1 MVRKGSRNMQKKAFV
16 RRDMAIF
23 NGIVLLLLIAA
34 VMTLLCFLNNEKELV
49 FLIFACLSFN
59 IIAAYSLGTT
69 KGLYLSIVF
78 VMFFSMYSLYDIV
91 LLEKMGADVYIDFL
105 ALLCFPVGGFLGGE
119 LSAVVEK
126 NMFKIAS
133 VSELEKLVTLDGST
147 GFYNQQG
154 FFKQLEEEVGRAKR
168 YGTSFS
174 LLLFQ
179 ISNLQQLQSIYKKQ
193 DIMFI
198 KKTVAEIVASK
209 LRFTDCRGILDDGS
223 IGVIL
228 PQTESGGLNIVVSKI
243 DTAVGLIP
251 VKLSSAKRMVR
262 VRTSLG
268 YATIENTDT
277 DYKML
282 YLRAKEDLV
291 KYAFALF
298 LNHDFDKSLEV
309 ANMGL
314 QKNARHAAFNRL
326 AMYNYT
332 DLKRFDEALKA
343 ADVFFKECDKADYSY
358 LDYMYYGHLLESLK
372 KYDDAVVQYEKAVK
386 MDPTKTDLFKNI
398 SSAYEQKN
406 DYKKAISAY
415 QKYYASLD
423 KEKQTPDLQFQFG
436 RLYYG
441 AGTQPDSLAIT
452 VEERKQALMSADSTF
467 HAIAEA
473 APDSYLGNFWRARAN
488 SALDPE
494 TTQGLAK
501 PFYEEV
507 AALLE
512 SKNDP
517 HYNSALVECYSYL
530 GYYYLLAIEN
540 PALKAEAKA
549 NKDKSIEYWSKILAI
564 DPANATAK
572 RALDGIK

>member
-1 MVRKGSRNMQKKAFV
+1 MQKKAFV

-23 NGIVLLLLIAA
+23 NGIVLLLLIAT
-34 VMTLLCFLNNEKELV
+34 VITLLCFLNNEKELV

-59 IIAAYSLGTT
+59 IITAYSLGTT

-209 LRFTDCRGILDDGS
+209 LRFTDCKGILDDGS

-291 KYAFALF
+291 
-298 LNHDFDKSLEV
+298 NGS
-309 ANMGL
+309 
-314 QKNARHAAFNRL
+314 
-326 AMYNYT
+326 
-332 DLKRFDEALKA
+332 
-343 ADVFFKECDKADYSY
+343 
-358 LDYMYYGHLLESLK
+358 
-372 KYDDAVVQYEKAVK
+372 
-386 MDPTKTDLFKNI
+386 
-398 SSAYEQKN
+398 
-406 DYKKAISAY
+406 
-415 QKYYASLD
+415 
-423 KEKQTPDLQFQFG
+423 
-436 RLYYG
+436 
-441 AGTQPDSLAIT
+441 
-452 VEERKQALMSADSTF
+452 
-467 HAIAEA
+467 
-473 APDSYLGNFWRARAN
+473 
-488 SALDPE
+488 
-494 TTQGLAK
+494 
-501 PFYEEV
+501 
-507 AALLE
+507 
-512 SKNDP
+512 
-517 HYNSALVECYSYL
+517 
-530 GYYYLLAIEN
+530 
-540 PALKAEAKA
+540 
-549 NKDKSIEYWSKILAI
+549 
-564 DPANATAK
+564 
-572 RALDGIK
+572 

>member
-1 MVRKGSRNMQKKAFV
+1 
-16 RRDMAIF
+16 MAIF

-268 YATIENTDT
+268 YATIENTET

-291 KYAFALF
+291 
-298 LNHDFDKSLEV
+298 NGS
-309 ANMGL
+309 
-314 QKNARHAAFNRL
+314 
-326 AMYNYT
+326 
-332 DLKRFDEALKA
+332 
-343 ADVFFKECDKADYSY
+343 
-358 LDYMYYGHLLESLK
+358 
-372 KYDDAVVQYEKAVK
+372 
-386 MDPTKTDLFKNI
+386 
-398 SSAYEQKN
+398 
-406 DYKKAISAY
+406 
-415 QKYYASLD
+415 
-423 KEKQTPDLQFQFG
+423 
-436 RLYYG
+436 
-441 AGTQPDSLAIT
+441 
-452 VEERKQALMSADSTF
+452 
-467 HAIAEA
+467 
-473 APDSYLGNFWRARAN
+473 
-488 SALDPE
+488 
-494 TTQGLAK
+494 
-501 PFYEEV
+501 
-507 AALLE
+507 
-512 SKNDP
+512 
-517 HYNSALVECYSYL
+517 
-530 GYYYLLAIEN
+530 
-540 PALKAEAKA
+540 
-549 NKDKSIEYWSKILAI
+549 
-564 DPANATAK
+564 
-572 RALDGIK
+572 

>member
-1 MVRKGSRNMQKKAFV
+1 MQKKAFV

-105 ALLCFPVGGFLGGE
+105 ALLCFPVGGFFGGE

-291 KYAFALF
+291 
-298 LNHDFDKSLEV
+298 NGS
-309 ANMGL
+309 
-314 QKNARHAAFNRL
+314 
-326 AMYNYT
+326 
-332 DLKRFDEALKA
+332 
-343 ADVFFKECDKADYSY
+343 
-358 LDYMYYGHLLESLK
+358 
-372 KYDDAVVQYEKAVK
+372 
-386 MDPTKTDLFKNI
+386 
-398 SSAYEQKN
+398 
-406 DYKKAISAY
+406 
-415 QKYYASLD
+415 
-423 KEKQTPDLQFQFG
+423 
-436 RLYYG
+436 
-441 AGTQPDSLAIT
+441 
-452 VEERKQALMSADSTF
+452 
-467 HAIAEA
+467 
-473 APDSYLGNFWRARAN
+473 
-488 SALDPE
+488 
-494 TTQGLAK
+494 
-501 PFYEEV
+501 
-507 AALLE
+507 
-512 SKNDP
+512 
-517 HYNSALVECYSYL
+517 
-530 GYYYLLAIEN
+530 
-540 PALKAEAKA
+540 
-549 NKDKSIEYWSKILAI
+549 
-564 DPANATAK
+564 
-572 RALDGIK
+572 

>member
-1 MVRKGSRNMQKKAFV
+1 MQKKAFV

-179 ISNLQQLQSIYKKQ
+179 ICNLQQLQSIYKKQ

-209 LRFTDCRGILDDGS
+209 LRFTDCKGILDDGS

-291 KYAFALF
+291 
-298 LNHDFDKSLEV
+298 NGS
-309 ANMGL
+309 
-314 QKNARHAAFNRL
+314 
-326 AMYNYT
+326 
-332 DLKRFDEALKA
+332 
-343 ADVFFKECDKADYSY
+343 
-358 LDYMYYGHLLESLK
+358 
-372 KYDDAVVQYEKAVK
+372 
-386 MDPTKTDLFKNI
+386 
-398 SSAYEQKN
+398 
-406 DYKKAISAY
+406 
-415 QKYYASLD
+415 
-423 KEKQTPDLQFQFG
+423 
-436 RLYYG
+436 
-441 AGTQPDSLAIT
+441 
-452 VEERKQALMSADSTF
+452 
-467 HAIAEA
+467 
-473 APDSYLGNFWRARAN
+473 
-488 SALDPE
+488 
-494 TTQGLAK
+494 
-501 PFYEEV
+501 
-507 AALLE
+507 
-512 SKNDP
+512 
-517 HYNSALVECYSYL
+517 
-530 GYYYLLAIEN
+530 
-540 PALKAEAKA
+540 
-549 NKDKSIEYWSKILAI
+549 
-564 DPANATAK
+564 
-572 RALDGIK
+572 

>member
-1 MVRKGSRNMQKKAFV
+1 MQKKAFV

-34 VMTLLCFLNNEKELV
+34 VITLLCFLNNEKELV

-59 IIAAYSLGTT
+59 IITAYSLGTT

-209 LRFTDCRGILDDGS
+209 LRFTDCKGILDDGS

-262 VRTSLG
+262 VMTSLG
-268 YATIENTDT
+268 YAKIENTDT

-291 KYAFALF
+291 
-298 LNHDFDKSLEV
+298 NGS
-309 ANMGL
+309 
-314 QKNARHAAFNRL
+314 
-326 AMYNYT
+326 
-332 DLKRFDEALKA
+332 
-343 ADVFFKECDKADYSY
+343 
-358 LDYMYYGHLLESLK
+358 
-372 KYDDAVVQYEKAVK
+372 
-386 MDPTKTDLFKNI
+386 
-398 SSAYEQKN
+398 
-406 DYKKAISAY
+406 
-415 QKYYASLD
+415 
-423 KEKQTPDLQFQFG
+423 
-436 RLYYG
+436 
-441 AGTQPDSLAIT
+441 
-452 VEERKQALMSADSTF
+452 
-467 HAIAEA
+467 
-473 APDSYLGNFWRARAN
+473 
-488 SALDPE
+488 
-494 TTQGLAK
+494 
-501 PFYEEV
+501 
-507 AALLE
+507 
-512 SKNDP
+512 
-517 HYNSALVECYSYL
+517 
-530 GYYYLLAIEN
+530 
-540 PALKAEAKA
+540 
-549 NKDKSIEYWSKILAI
+549 
-564 DPANATAK
+564 
-572 RALDGIK
+572 

>member
-1 MVRKGSRNMQKKAFV
+1 MQKKAFV

-209 LRFTDCRGILDDGS
+209 LRFTDCKGILDDGS

-228 PQTESGGLNIVVSKI
+228 PQTESGGLDIVVSKI

-291 KYAFALF
+291 
-298 LNHDFDKSLEV
+298 NGS
-309 ANMGL
+309 
-314 QKNARHAAFNRL
+314 
-326 AMYNYT
+326 
-332 DLKRFDEALKA
+332 
-343 ADVFFKECDKADYSY
+343 
-358 LDYMYYGHLLESLK
+358 
-372 KYDDAVVQYEKAVK
+372 
-386 MDPTKTDLFKNI
+386 
-398 SSAYEQKN
+398 
-406 DYKKAISAY
+406 
-415 QKYYASLD
+415 
-423 KEKQTPDLQFQFG
+423 
-436 RLYYG
+436 
-441 AGTQPDSLAIT
+441 
-452 VEERKQALMSADSTF
+452 
-467 HAIAEA
+467 
-473 APDSYLGNFWRARAN
+473 
-488 SALDPE
+488 
-494 TTQGLAK
+494 
-501 PFYEEV
+501 
-507 AALLE
+507 
-512 SKNDP
+512 
-517 HYNSALVECYSYL
+517 
-530 GYYYLLAIEN
+530 
-540 PALKAEAKA
+540 
-549 NKDKSIEYWSKILAI
+549 
-564 DPANATAK
+564 
-572 RALDGIK
+572 

>member
-1 MVRKGSRNMQKKAFV
+1 MQKKAFV

-34 VMTLLCFLNNEKELV
+34 VITLLCFLNNEKELV

-154 FFKQLEEEVGRAKR
+154 FFKQLEEEVGRVKR

-209 LRFTDCRGILDDGS
+209 LRFTDCKGILDDGS

-291 KYAFALF
+291 
-298 LNHDFDKSLEV
+298 NGS
-309 ANMGL
+309 
-314 QKNARHAAFNRL
+314 
-326 AMYNYT
+326 
-332 DLKRFDEALKA
+332 
-343 ADVFFKECDKADYSY
+343 
-358 LDYMYYGHLLESLK
+358 
-372 KYDDAVVQYEKAVK
+372 
-386 MDPTKTDLFKNI
+386 
-398 SSAYEQKN
+398 
-406 DYKKAISAY
+406 
-415 QKYYASLD
+415 
-423 KEKQTPDLQFQFG
+423 
-436 RLYYG
+436 
-441 AGTQPDSLAIT
+441 
-452 VEERKQALMSADSTF
+452 
-467 HAIAEA
+467 
-473 APDSYLGNFWRARAN
+473 
-488 SALDPE
+488 
-494 TTQGLAK
+494 
-501 PFYEEV
+501 
-507 AALLE
+507 
-512 SKNDP
+512 
-517 HYNSALVECYSYL
+517 
-530 GYYYLLAIEN
+530 
-540 PALKAEAKA
+540 
-549 NKDKSIEYWSKILAI
+549 
-564 DPANATAK
+564 
-572 RALDGIK
+572 

>member
-1 MVRKGSRNMQKKAFV
+1 MQKKAFV

-59 IIAAYSLGTT
+59 IITAYSLGTT

-291 KYAFALF
+291 
-298 LNHDFDKSLEV
+298 NGS
-309 ANMGL
+309 
-314 QKNARHAAFNRL
+314 
-326 AMYNYT
+326 
-332 DLKRFDEALKA
+332 
-343 ADVFFKECDKADYSY
+343 
-358 LDYMYYGHLLESLK
+358 
-372 KYDDAVVQYEKAVK
+372 
-386 MDPTKTDLFKNI
+386 
-398 SSAYEQKN
+398 
-406 DYKKAISAY
+406 
-415 QKYYASLD
+415 
-423 KEKQTPDLQFQFG
+423 
-436 RLYYG
+436 
-441 AGTQPDSLAIT
+441 
-452 VEERKQALMSADSTF
+452 
-467 HAIAEA
+467 
-473 APDSYLGNFWRARAN
+473 
-488 SALDPE
+488 
-494 TTQGLAK
+494 
-501 PFYEEV
+501 
-507 AALLE
+507 
-512 SKNDP
+512 
-517 HYNSALVECYSYL
+517 
-530 GYYYLLAIEN
+530 
-540 PALKAEAKA
+540 
-549 NKDKSIEYWSKILAI
+549 
-564 DPANATAK
+564 
-572 RALDGIK
+572 

>member
-1 MVRKGSRNMQKKAFV
+1 MQKKAFV

-126 NMFKIAS
+126 NTFKIAS

-291 KYAFALF
+291 
-298 LNHDFDKSLEV
+298 NGS
-309 ANMGL
+309 
-314 QKNARHAAFNRL
+314 
-326 AMYNYT
+326 
-332 DLKRFDEALKA
+332 
-343 ADVFFKECDKADYSY
+343 
-358 LDYMYYGHLLESLK
+358 
-372 KYDDAVVQYEKAVK
+372 
-386 MDPTKTDLFKNI
+386 
-398 SSAYEQKN
+398 
-406 DYKKAISAY
+406 
-415 QKYYASLD
+415 
-423 KEKQTPDLQFQFG
+423 
-436 RLYYG
+436 
-441 AGTQPDSLAIT
+441 
-452 VEERKQALMSADSTF
+452 
-467 HAIAEA
+467 
-473 APDSYLGNFWRARAN
+473 
-488 SALDPE
+488 
-494 TTQGLAK
+494 
-501 PFYEEV
+501 
-507 AALLE
+507 
-512 SKNDP
+512 
-517 HYNSALVECYSYL
+517 
-530 GYYYLLAIEN
+530 
-540 PALKAEAKA
+540 
-549 NKDKSIEYWSKILAI
+549 
-564 DPANATAK
+564 
-572 RALDGIK
+572 

>member
-1 MVRKGSRNMQKKAFV
+1 MQKKAFV

-34 VMTLLCFLNNEKELV
+34 VITLLCFLNNEKELV

-78 VMFFSMYSLYDIV
+78 VMFFSMYSLYYIV

-209 LRFTDCRGILDDGS
+209 LRFTDCKGILDDGS

-291 KYAFALF
+291 
-298 LNHDFDKSLEV
+298 NGS
-309 ANMGL
+309 
-314 QKNARHAAFNRL
+314 
-326 AMYNYT
+326 
-332 DLKRFDEALKA
+332 
-343 ADVFFKECDKADYSY
+343 
-358 LDYMYYGHLLESLK
+358 
-372 KYDDAVVQYEKAVK
+372 
-386 MDPTKTDLFKNI
+386 
-398 SSAYEQKN
+398 
-406 DYKKAISAY
+406 
-415 QKYYASLD
+415 
-423 KEKQTPDLQFQFG
+423 
-436 RLYYG
+436 
-441 AGTQPDSLAIT
+441 
-452 VEERKQALMSADSTF
+452 
-467 HAIAEA
+467 
-473 APDSYLGNFWRARAN
+473 
-488 SALDPE
+488 
-494 TTQGLAK
+494 
-501 PFYEEV
+501 
-507 AALLE
+507 
-512 SKNDP
+512 
-517 HYNSALVECYSYL
+517 
-530 GYYYLLAIEN
+530 
-540 PALKAEAKA
+540 
-549 NKDKSIEYWSKILAI
+549 
-564 DPANATAK
+564 
-572 RALDGIK
+572 

>member
-1 MVRKGSRNMQKKAFV
+1 MQKKAFV

-209 LRFTDCRGILDDGS
+209 LRFTDCKGILDDGS

-251 VKLSSAKRMVR
+251 VKFSSAKRMVR

-291 KYAFALF
+291 
-298 LNHDFDKSLEV
+298 NGS
-309 ANMGL
+309 
-314 QKNARHAAFNRL
+314 
-326 AMYNYT
+326 
-332 DLKRFDEALKA
+332 
-343 ADVFFKECDKADYSY
+343 
-358 LDYMYYGHLLESLK
+358 
-372 KYDDAVVQYEKAVK
+372 
-386 MDPTKTDLFKNI
+386 
-398 SSAYEQKN
+398 
-406 DYKKAISAY
+406 
-415 QKYYASLD
+415 
-423 KEKQTPDLQFQFG
+423 
-436 RLYYG
+436 
-441 AGTQPDSLAIT
+441 
-452 VEERKQALMSADSTF
+452 
-467 HAIAEA
+467 
-473 APDSYLGNFWRARAN
+473 
-488 SALDPE
+488 
-494 TTQGLAK
+494 
-501 PFYEEV
+501 
-507 AALLE
+507 
-512 SKNDP
+512 
-517 HYNSALVECYSYL
+517 
-530 GYYYLLAIEN
+530 
-540 PALKAEAKA
+540 
-549 NKDKSIEYWSKILAI
+549 
-564 DPANATAK
+564 
-572 RALDGIK
+572 

>member
-1 MVRKGSRNMQKKAFV
+1 MQKKAFV

-209 LRFTDCRGILDDGS
+209 LRFTDCKGILDDGS

-291 KYAFALF
+291 
-298 LNHDFDKSLEV
+298 
-309 ANMGL
+309 
-314 QKNARHAAFNRL
+314 
-326 AMYNYT
+326 
-332 DLKRFDEALKA
+332 
-343 ADVFFKECDKADYSY
+343 
-358 LDYMYYGHLLESLK
+358 
-372 KYDDAVVQYEKAVK
+372 
-386 MDPTKTDLFKNI
+386 
-398 SSAYEQKN
+398 N
-406 DYKKAISAY
+406 DS
-415 QKYYASLD
+415 
-423 KEKQTPDLQFQFG
+423 
-436 RLYYG
+436 
-441 AGTQPDSLAIT
+441 
-452 VEERKQALMSADSTF
+452 
-467 HAIAEA
+467 
-473 APDSYLGNFWRARAN
+473 
-488 SALDPE
+488 
-494 TTQGLAK
+494 
-501 PFYEEV
+501 
-507 AALLE
+507 
-512 SKNDP
+512 
-517 HYNSALVECYSYL
+517 
-530 GYYYLLAIEN
+530 
-540 PALKAEAKA
+540 
-549 NKDKSIEYWSKILAI
+549 
-564 DPANATAK
+564 
-572 RALDGIK
+572 

>member
-1 MVRKGSRNMQKKAFV
+1 
-16 RRDMAIF
+16 MAIF

-34 VMTLLCFLNNEKELV
+34 VMTLLCFLNNKKELV

-209 LRFTDCRGILDDGS
+209 LRFTDCKGILDDGS

-291 KYAFALF
+291 
-298 LNHDFDKSLEV
+298 NGS
-309 ANMGL
+309 
-314 QKNARHAAFNRL
+314 
-326 AMYNYT
+326 
-332 DLKRFDEALKA
+332 
-343 ADVFFKECDKADYSY
+343 
-358 LDYMYYGHLLESLK
+358 
-372 KYDDAVVQYEKAVK
+372 
-386 MDPTKTDLFKNI
+386 
-398 SSAYEQKN
+398 
-406 DYKKAISAY
+406 
-415 QKYYASLD
+415 
-423 KEKQTPDLQFQFG
+423 
-436 RLYYG
+436 
-441 AGTQPDSLAIT
+441 
-452 VEERKQALMSADSTF
+452 
-467 HAIAEA
+467 
-473 APDSYLGNFWRARAN
+473 
-488 SALDPE
+488 
-494 TTQGLAK
+494 
-501 PFYEEV
+501 
-507 AALLE
+507 
-512 SKNDP
+512 
-517 HYNSALVECYSYL
+517 
-530 GYYYLLAIEN
+530 
-540 PALKAEAKA
+540 
-549 NKDKSIEYWSKILAI
+549 
-564 DPANATAK
+564 
-572 RALDGIK
+572 

>member
-1 MVRKGSRNMQKKAFV
+1 
-16 RRDMAIF
+16 MAIF

-209 LRFTDCRGILDDGS
+209 LRFTDCKEILDDGS

-291 KYAFALF
+291 
-298 LNHDFDKSLEV
+298 NGS
-309 ANMGL
+309 
-314 QKNARHAAFNRL
+314 
-326 AMYNYT
+326 
-332 DLKRFDEALKA
+332 
-343 ADVFFKECDKADYSY
+343 
-358 LDYMYYGHLLESLK
+358 
-372 KYDDAVVQYEKAVK
+372 
-386 MDPTKTDLFKNI
+386 
-398 SSAYEQKN
+398 
-406 DYKKAISAY
+406 
-415 QKYYASLD
+415 
-423 KEKQTPDLQFQFG
+423 
-436 RLYYG
+436 
-441 AGTQPDSLAIT
+441 
-452 VEERKQALMSADSTF
+452 
-467 HAIAEA
+467 
-473 APDSYLGNFWRARAN
+473 
-488 SALDPE
+488 
-494 TTQGLAK
+494 
-501 PFYEEV
+501 
-507 AALLE
+507 
-512 SKNDP
+512 
-517 HYNSALVECYSYL
+517 
-530 GYYYLLAIEN
+530 
-540 PALKAEAKA
+540 
-549 NKDKSIEYWSKILAI
+549 
-564 DPANATAK
+564 
-572 RALDGIK
+572 

>member
-1 MVRKGSRNMQKKAFV
+1 MQKKAFV

-34 VMTLLCFLNNEKELV
+34 VITLLCFLNNEKELV

-59 IIAAYSLGTT
+59 IITAYSLGTT

-105 ALLCFPVGGFLGGE
+105 ALLCFPVGGFLCGE

-209 LRFTDCRGILDDGS
+209 LRFTDCKGILDDGS

-291 KYAFALF
+291 
-298 LNHDFDKSLEV
+298 NGS
-309 ANMGL
+309 
-314 QKNARHAAFNRL
+314 
-326 AMYNYT
+326 
-332 DLKRFDEALKA
+332 
-343 ADVFFKECDKADYSY
+343 
-358 LDYMYYGHLLESLK
+358 
-372 KYDDAVVQYEKAVK
+372 
-386 MDPTKTDLFKNI
+386 
-398 SSAYEQKN
+398 
-406 DYKKAISAY
+406 
-415 QKYYASLD
+415 
-423 KEKQTPDLQFQFG
+423 
-436 RLYYG
+436 
-441 AGTQPDSLAIT
+441 
-452 VEERKQALMSADSTF
+452 
-467 HAIAEA
+467 
-473 APDSYLGNFWRARAN
+473 
-488 SALDPE
+488 
-494 TTQGLAK
+494 
-501 PFYEEV
+501 
-507 AALLE
+507 
-512 SKNDP
+512 
-517 HYNSALVECYSYL
+517 
-530 GYYYLLAIEN
+530 
-540 PALKAEAKA
+540 
-549 NKDKSIEYWSKILAI
+549 
-564 DPANATAK
+564 
-572 RALDGIK
+572 

>member
-1 MVRKGSRNMQKKAFV
+1 MQKKAFV

-34 VMTLLCFLNNEKELV
+34 VITLLCFLNNEKELV

-59 IIAAYSLGTT
+59 IITAYSLGTT

-179 ISNLQQLQSIYKKQ
+179 ISDLQQLQSIYKKQ

-209 LRFTDCRGILDDGS
+209 LRFTDCKGILDDGS

-291 KYAFALF
+291 
-298 LNHDFDKSLEV
+298 NGS
-309 ANMGL
+309 
-314 QKNARHAAFNRL
+314 
-326 AMYNYT
+326 
-332 DLKRFDEALKA
+332 
-343 ADVFFKECDKADYSY
+343 
-358 LDYMYYGHLLESLK
+358 
-372 KYDDAVVQYEKAVK
+372 
-386 MDPTKTDLFKNI
+386 
-398 SSAYEQKN
+398 
-406 DYKKAISAY
+406 
-415 QKYYASLD
+415 
-423 KEKQTPDLQFQFG
+423 
-436 RLYYG
+436 
-441 AGTQPDSLAIT
+441 
-452 VEERKQALMSADSTF
+452 
-467 HAIAEA
+467 
-473 APDSYLGNFWRARAN
+473 
-488 SALDPE
+488 
-494 TTQGLAK
+494 
-501 PFYEEV
+501 
-507 AALLE
+507 
-512 SKNDP
+512 
-517 HYNSALVECYSYL
+517 
-530 GYYYLLAIEN
+530 
-540 PALKAEAKA
+540 
-549 NKDKSIEYWSKILAI
+549 
-564 DPANATAK
+564 
-572 RALDGIK
+572 

>member
-1 MVRKGSRNMQKKAFV
+1 MQKKAFV
-16 RRDMAIF
+16 RRDMALF

-209 LRFTDCRGILDDGS
+209 LRFTDCKGILDDGS

-291 KYAFALF
+291 
-298 LNHDFDKSLEV
+298 NGS
-309 ANMGL
+309 
-314 QKNARHAAFNRL
+314 
-326 AMYNYT
+326 
-332 DLKRFDEALKA
+332 
-343 ADVFFKECDKADYSY
+343 
-358 LDYMYYGHLLESLK
+358 
-372 KYDDAVVQYEKAVK
+372 
-386 MDPTKTDLFKNI
+386 
-398 SSAYEQKN
+398 
-406 DYKKAISAY
+406 
-415 QKYYASLD
+415 
-423 KEKQTPDLQFQFG
+423 
-436 RLYYG
+436 
-441 AGTQPDSLAIT
+441 
-452 VEERKQALMSADSTF
+452 
-467 HAIAEA
+467 
-473 APDSYLGNFWRARAN
+473 
-488 SALDPE
+488 
-494 TTQGLAK
+494 
-501 PFYEEV
+501 
-507 AALLE
+507 
-512 SKNDP
+512 
-517 HYNSALVECYSYL
+517 
-530 GYYYLLAIEN
+530 
-540 PALKAEAKA
+540 
-549 NKDKSIEYWSKILAI
+549 
-564 DPANATAK
+564 
-572 RALDGIK
+572 

>member
-1 MVRKGSRNMQKKAFV
+1 MQKKAFV

-209 LRFTDCRGILDDGS
+209 LRFTDCKGILDDGS

-282 YLRAKEDLV
+282 YLRAKEDL
-291 KYAFALF
+291 
-298 LNHDFDKSLEV
+298 LNGS
-309 ANMGL
+309 
-314 QKNARHAAFNRL
+314 
-326 AMYNYT
+326 
-332 DLKRFDEALKA
+332 
-343 ADVFFKECDKADYSY
+343 
-358 LDYMYYGHLLESLK
+358 
-372 KYDDAVVQYEKAVK
+372 
-386 MDPTKTDLFKNI
+386 
-398 SSAYEQKN
+398 
-406 DYKKAISAY
+406 
-415 QKYYASLD
+415 
-423 KEKQTPDLQFQFG
+423 
-436 RLYYG
+436 
-441 AGTQPDSLAIT
+441 
-452 VEERKQALMSADSTF
+452 
-467 HAIAEA
+467 
-473 APDSYLGNFWRARAN
+473 
-488 SALDPE
+488 
-494 TTQGLAK
+494 
-501 PFYEEV
+501 
-507 AALLE
+507 
-512 SKNDP
+512 
-517 HYNSALVECYSYL
+517 
-530 GYYYLLAIEN
+530 
-540 PALKAEAKA
+540 
-549 NKDKSIEYWSKILAI
+549 
-564 DPANATAK
+564 
-572 RALDGIK
+572 

>member
-1 MVRKGSRNMQKKAFV
+1 MQKKAFV

-209 LRFTDCRGILDDGS
+209 LRFTDCKGILDDGS

-282 YLRAKEDLV
+282 YLRAKEDL
-291 KYAFALF
+291 
-298 LNHDFDKSLEV
+298 
-309 ANMGL
+309 ANG
-314 QKNARHAAFNRL
+314 
-326 AMYNYT
+326 
-332 DLKRFDEALKA
+332 
-343 ADVFFKECDKADYSY
+343 S
-358 LDYMYYGHLLESLK
+358 
-372 KYDDAVVQYEKAVK
+372 
-386 MDPTKTDLFKNI
+386 
-398 SSAYEQKN
+398 
-406 DYKKAISAY
+406 
-415 QKYYASLD
+415 
-423 KEKQTPDLQFQFG
+423 
-436 RLYYG
+436 
-441 AGTQPDSLAIT
+441 
-452 VEERKQALMSADSTF
+452 
-467 HAIAEA
+467 
-473 APDSYLGNFWRARAN
+473 
-488 SALDPE
+488 
-494 TTQGLAK
+494 
-501 PFYEEV
+501 
-507 AALLE
+507 
-512 SKNDP
+512 
-517 HYNSALVECYSYL
+517 
-530 GYYYLLAIEN
+530 
-540 PALKAEAKA
+540 
-549 NKDKSIEYWSKILAI
+549 
-564 DPANATAK
+564 
-572 RALDGIK
+572 

>member
-209 LRFTDCRGILDDGS
+209 LRFTDCKGILDDGS

-251 VKLSSAKRMVR
+251 VKFSSAKRMVR

-291 KYAFALF
+291 
-298 LNHDFDKSLEV
+298 NGS
-309 ANMGL
+309 
-314 QKNARHAAFNRL
+314 
-326 AMYNYT
+326 
-332 DLKRFDEALKA
+332 
-343 ADVFFKECDKADYSY
+343 
-358 LDYMYYGHLLESLK
+358 
-372 KYDDAVVQYEKAVK
+372 
-386 MDPTKTDLFKNI
+386 
-398 SSAYEQKN
+398 
-406 DYKKAISAY
+406 
-415 QKYYASLD
+415 
-423 KEKQTPDLQFQFG
+423 
-436 RLYYG
+436 
-441 AGTQPDSLAIT
+441 
-452 VEERKQALMSADSTF
+452 
-467 HAIAEA
+467 
-473 APDSYLGNFWRARAN
+473 
-488 SALDPE
+488 
-494 TTQGLAK
+494 
-501 PFYEEV
+501 
-507 AALLE
+507 
-512 SKNDP
+512 
-517 HYNSALVECYSYL
+517 
-530 GYYYLLAIEN
+530 
-540 PALKAEAKA
+540 
-549 NKDKSIEYWSKILAI
+549 
-564 DPANATAK
+564 
-572 RALDGIK
+572 

>member
-1 MVRKGSRNMQKKAFV
+1 MQKKAFV

-34 VMTLLCFLNNEKELV
+34 VITLLCFLNNEKELV

-59 IIAAYSLGTT
+59 IITAYSLGTT

-209 LRFTDCRGILDDGS
+209 LRFTDCKGILDDGS

-228 PQTESGGLNIVVSKI
+228 PQTESCGLNIVVSKI

-291 KYAFALF
+291 
-298 LNHDFDKSLEV
+298 NGS
-309 ANMGL
+309 
-314 QKNARHAAFNRL
+314 
-326 AMYNYT
+326 
-332 DLKRFDEALKA
+332 
-343 ADVFFKECDKADYSY
+343 
-358 LDYMYYGHLLESLK
+358 
-372 KYDDAVVQYEKAVK
+372 
-386 MDPTKTDLFKNI
+386 
-398 SSAYEQKN
+398 
-406 DYKKAISAY
+406 
-415 QKYYASLD
+415 
-423 KEKQTPDLQFQFG
+423 
-436 RLYYG
+436 
-441 AGTQPDSLAIT
+441 
-452 VEERKQALMSADSTF
+452 
-467 HAIAEA
+467 
-473 APDSYLGNFWRARAN
+473 
-488 SALDPE
+488 
-494 TTQGLAK
+494 
-501 PFYEEV
+501 
-507 AALLE
+507 
-512 SKNDP
+512 
-517 HYNSALVECYSYL
+517 
-530 GYYYLLAIEN
+530 
-540 PALKAEAKA
+540 
-549 NKDKSIEYWSKILAI
+549 
-564 DPANATAK
+564 
-572 RALDGIK
+572 

>member
-1 MVRKGSRNMQKKAFV
+1 MQKKAFV

-105 ALLCFPVGGFLGGE
+105 ALLCFPVGGFLSGE

-291 KYAFALF
+291 
-298 LNHDFDKSLEV
+298 NGS
-309 ANMGL
+309 
-314 QKNARHAAFNRL
+314 
-326 AMYNYT
+326 
-332 DLKRFDEALKA
+332 
-343 ADVFFKECDKADYSY
+343 
-358 LDYMYYGHLLESLK
+358 
-372 KYDDAVVQYEKAVK
+372 
-386 MDPTKTDLFKNI
+386 
-398 SSAYEQKN
+398 
-406 DYKKAISAY
+406 
-415 QKYYASLD
+415 
-423 KEKQTPDLQFQFG
+423 
-436 RLYYG
+436 
-441 AGTQPDSLAIT
+441 
-452 VEERKQALMSADSTF
+452 
-467 HAIAEA
+467 
-473 APDSYLGNFWRARAN
+473 
-488 SALDPE
+488 
-494 TTQGLAK
+494 
-501 PFYEEV
+501 
-507 AALLE
+507 
-512 SKNDP
+512 
-517 HYNSALVECYSYL
+517 
-530 GYYYLLAIEN
+530 
-540 PALKAEAKA
+540 
-549 NKDKSIEYWSKILAI
+549 
-564 DPANATAK
+564 
-572 RALDGIK
+572 

>member
-1 MVRKGSRNMQKKAFV
+1 
-16 RRDMAIF
+16 MAIF

-78 VMFFSMYSLYDIV
+78 VMFFSMYSFYDIV

-291 KYAFALF
+291 
-298 LNHDFDKSLEV
+298 NGS
-309 ANMGL
+309 
-314 QKNARHAAFNRL
+314 
-326 AMYNYT
+326 
-332 DLKRFDEALKA
+332 
-343 ADVFFKECDKADYSY
+343 
-358 LDYMYYGHLLESLK
+358 
-372 KYDDAVVQYEKAVK
+372 
-386 MDPTKTDLFKNI
+386 
-398 SSAYEQKN
+398 
-406 DYKKAISAY
+406 
-415 QKYYASLD
+415 
-423 KEKQTPDLQFQFG
+423 
-436 RLYYG
+436 
-441 AGTQPDSLAIT
+441 
-452 VEERKQALMSADSTF
+452 
-467 HAIAEA
+467 
-473 APDSYLGNFWRARAN
+473 
-488 SALDPE
+488 
-494 TTQGLAK
+494 
-501 PFYEEV
+501 
-507 AALLE
+507 
-512 SKNDP
+512 
-517 HYNSALVECYSYL
+517 
-530 GYYYLLAIEN
+530 
-540 PALKAEAKA
+540 
-549 NKDKSIEYWSKILAI
+549 
-564 DPANATAK
+564 
-572 RALDGIK
+572 

>member
-1 MVRKGSRNMQKKAFV
+1 MQKKAFV

-49 FLIFACLSFN
+49 FLIFECLSFN

-209 LRFTDCRGILDDGS
+209 LRFTDCKGILDDGS

-291 KYAFALF
+291 
-298 LNHDFDKSLEV
+298 NGS
-309 ANMGL
+309 
-314 QKNARHAAFNRL
+314 
-326 AMYNYT
+326 
-332 DLKRFDEALKA
+332 
-343 ADVFFKECDKADYSY
+343 
-358 LDYMYYGHLLESLK
+358 
-372 KYDDAVVQYEKAVK
+372 
-386 MDPTKTDLFKNI
+386 
-398 SSAYEQKN
+398 
-406 DYKKAISAY
+406 
-415 QKYYASLD
+415 
-423 KEKQTPDLQFQFG
+423 
-436 RLYYG
+436 
-441 AGTQPDSLAIT
+441 
-452 VEERKQALMSADSTF
+452 
-467 HAIAEA
+467 
-473 APDSYLGNFWRARAN
+473 
-488 SALDPE
+488 
-494 TTQGLAK
+494 
-501 PFYEEV
+501 
-507 AALLE
+507 
-512 SKNDP
+512 
-517 HYNSALVECYSYL
+517 
-530 GYYYLLAIEN
+530 
-540 PALKAEAKA
+540 
-549 NKDKSIEYWSKILAI
+549 
-564 DPANATAK
+564 
-572 RALDGIK
+572 

>member
-34 VMTLLCFLNNEKELV
+34 VITLLCFLNNEKELV

-209 LRFTDCRGILDDGS
+209 LRFTDCKGILDDGS

-228 PQTESGGLNIVVSKI
+228 PQTESGGLDIVVSKI

-262 VRTSLG
+262 VRTSMG

-291 KYAFALF
+291 
-298 LNHDFDKSLEV
+298 NGS
-309 ANMGL
+309 
-314 QKNARHAAFNRL
+314 
-326 AMYNYT
+326 
-332 DLKRFDEALKA
+332 
-343 ADVFFKECDKADYSY
+343 
-358 LDYMYYGHLLESLK
+358 
-372 KYDDAVVQYEKAVK
+372 
-386 MDPTKTDLFKNI
+386 
-398 SSAYEQKN
+398 
-406 DYKKAISAY
+406 
-415 QKYYASLD
+415 
-423 KEKQTPDLQFQFG
+423 
-436 RLYYG
+436 
-441 AGTQPDSLAIT
+441 
-452 VEERKQALMSADSTF
+452 
-467 HAIAEA
+467 
-473 APDSYLGNFWRARAN
+473 
-488 SALDPE
+488 
-494 TTQGLAK
+494 
-501 PFYEEV
+501 
-507 AALLE
+507 
-512 SKNDP
+512 
-517 HYNSALVECYSYL
+517 
-530 GYYYLLAIEN
+530 
-540 PALKAEAKA
+540 
-549 NKDKSIEYWSKILAI
+549 
-564 DPANATAK
+564 
-572 RALDGIK
+572 

>member
-1 MVRKGSRNMQKKAFV
+1 MQKKAFV

-105 ALLCFPVGGFLGGE
+105 ALLCFPIGGFLGGE

-291 KYAFALF
+291 
-298 LNHDFDKSLEV
+298 NGS
-309 ANMGL
+309 
-314 QKNARHAAFNRL
+314 
-326 AMYNYT
+326 
-332 DLKRFDEALKA
+332 
-343 ADVFFKECDKADYSY
+343 
-358 LDYMYYGHLLESLK
+358 
-372 KYDDAVVQYEKAVK
+372 
-386 MDPTKTDLFKNI
+386 
-398 SSAYEQKN
+398 
-406 DYKKAISAY
+406 
-415 QKYYASLD
+415 
-423 KEKQTPDLQFQFG
+423 
-436 RLYYG
+436 
-441 AGTQPDSLAIT
+441 
-452 VEERKQALMSADSTF
+452 
-467 HAIAEA
+467 
-473 APDSYLGNFWRARAN
+473 
-488 SALDPE
+488 
-494 TTQGLAK
+494 
-501 PFYEEV
+501 
-507 AALLE
+507 
-512 SKNDP
+512 
-517 HYNSALVECYSYL
+517 
-530 GYYYLLAIEN
+530 
-540 PALKAEAKA
+540 
-549 NKDKSIEYWSKILAI
+549 
-564 DPANATAK
+564 
-572 RALDGIK
+572 

>member
-1 MVRKGSRNMQKKAFV
+1 MQKKAFV

-23 NGIVLLLLIAA
+23 NGIVLLLLITA
-34 VMTLLCFLNNEKELV
+34 VITLLCFLNNEKELV

-59 IIAAYSLGTT
+59 IITAYSLGTT

-209 LRFTDCRGILDDGS
+209 LRFTDCKGILDDGS

-291 KYAFALF
+291 
-298 LNHDFDKSLEV
+298 NGS
-309 ANMGL
+309 
-314 QKNARHAAFNRL
+314 
-326 AMYNYT
+326 
-332 DLKRFDEALKA
+332 
-343 ADVFFKECDKADYSY
+343 
-358 LDYMYYGHLLESLK
+358 
-372 KYDDAVVQYEKAVK
+372 
-386 MDPTKTDLFKNI
+386 
-398 SSAYEQKN
+398 
-406 DYKKAISAY
+406 
-415 QKYYASLD
+415 
-423 KEKQTPDLQFQFG
+423 
-436 RLYYG
+436 
-441 AGTQPDSLAIT
+441 
-452 VEERKQALMSADSTF
+452 
-467 HAIAEA
+467 
-473 APDSYLGNFWRARAN
+473 
-488 SALDPE
+488 
-494 TTQGLAK
+494 
-501 PFYEEV
+501 
-507 AALLE
+507 
-512 SKNDP
+512 
-517 HYNSALVECYSYL
+517 
-530 GYYYLLAIEN
+530 
-540 PALKAEAKA
+540 
-549 NKDKSIEYWSKILAI
+549 
-564 DPANATAK
+564 
-572 RALDGIK
+572 

>member
-1 MVRKGSRNMQKKAFV
+1 MQKKAFV
-16 RRDMAIF
+16 RRDMEIF

-209 LRFTDCRGILDDGS
+209 LRFTDCKGILDDGS

-291 KYAFALF
+291 
-298 LNHDFDKSLEV
+298 NGS
-309 ANMGL
+309 
-314 QKNARHAAFNRL
+314 
-326 AMYNYT
+326 
-332 DLKRFDEALKA
+332 
-343 ADVFFKECDKADYSY
+343 
-358 LDYMYYGHLLESLK
+358 
-372 KYDDAVVQYEKAVK
+372 
-386 MDPTKTDLFKNI
+386 
-398 SSAYEQKN
+398 
-406 DYKKAISAY
+406 
-415 QKYYASLD
+415 
-423 KEKQTPDLQFQFG
+423 
-436 RLYYG
+436 
-441 AGTQPDSLAIT
+441 
-452 VEERKQALMSADSTF
+452 
-467 HAIAEA
+467 
-473 APDSYLGNFWRARAN
+473 
-488 SALDPE
+488 
-494 TTQGLAK
+494 
-501 PFYEEV
+501 
-507 AALLE
+507 
-512 SKNDP
+512 
-517 HYNSALVECYSYL
+517 
-530 GYYYLLAIEN
+530 
-540 PALKAEAKA
+540 
-549 NKDKSIEYWSKILAI
+549 
-564 DPANATAK
+564 
-572 RALDGIK
+572 

>member
-1 MVRKGSRNMQKKAFV
+1 MQKKAFV

-34 VMTLLCFLNNEKELV
+34 VITLLCFLNNEKELV

-209 LRFTDCRGILDDGS
+209 LRFTDCKGILDDGS

-291 KYAFALF
+291 
-298 LNHDFDKSLEV
+298 NGS
-309 ANMGL
+309 
-314 QKNARHAAFNRL
+314 
-326 AMYNYT
+326 
-332 DLKRFDEALKA
+332 
-343 ADVFFKECDKADYSY
+343 
-358 LDYMYYGHLLESLK
+358 
-372 KYDDAVVQYEKAVK
+372 
-386 MDPTKTDLFKNI
+386 
-398 SSAYEQKN
+398 
-406 DYKKAISAY
+406 
-415 QKYYASLD
+415 
-423 KEKQTPDLQFQFG
+423 
-436 RLYYG
+436 
-441 AGTQPDSLAIT
+441 
-452 VEERKQALMSADSTF
+452 
-467 HAIAEA
+467 
-473 APDSYLGNFWRARAN
+473 
-488 SALDPE
+488 
-494 TTQGLAK
+494 
-501 PFYEEV
+501 
-507 AALLE
+507 
-512 SKNDP
+512 
-517 HYNSALVECYSYL
+517 
-530 GYYYLLAIEN
+530 
-540 PALKAEAKA
+540 
-549 NKDKSIEYWSKILAI
+549 
-564 DPANATAK
+564 
-572 RALDGIK
+572 

>member
-1 MVRKGSRNMQKKAFV
+1 MQKKAFV

-268 YATIENTDT
+268 YATIENTET

-291 KYAFALF
+291 
-298 LNHDFDKSLEV
+298 NGS
-309 ANMGL
+309 
-314 QKNARHAAFNRL
+314 
-326 AMYNYT
+326 
-332 DLKRFDEALKA
+332 
-343 ADVFFKECDKADYSY
+343 
-358 LDYMYYGHLLESLK
+358 
-372 KYDDAVVQYEKAVK
+372 
-386 MDPTKTDLFKNI
+386 
-398 SSAYEQKN
+398 
-406 DYKKAISAY
+406 
-415 QKYYASLD
+415 
-423 KEKQTPDLQFQFG
+423 
-436 RLYYG
+436 
-441 AGTQPDSLAIT
+441 
-452 VEERKQALMSADSTF
+452 
-467 HAIAEA
+467 
-473 APDSYLGNFWRARAN
+473 
-488 SALDPE
+488 
-494 TTQGLAK
+494 
-501 PFYEEV
+501 
-507 AALLE
+507 
-512 SKNDP
+512 
-517 HYNSALVECYSYL
+517 
-530 GYYYLLAIEN
+530 
-540 PALKAEAKA
+540 
-549 NKDKSIEYWSKILAI
+549 
-564 DPANATAK
+564 
-572 RALDGIK
+572 

>member
-1 MVRKGSRNMQKKAFV
+1 MQKKAFV

-268 YATIENTDT
+268 YATIEKTDT

-291 KYAFALF
+291 
-298 LNHDFDKSLEV
+298 NGS
-309 ANMGL
+309 
-314 QKNARHAAFNRL
+314 
-326 AMYNYT
+326 
-332 DLKRFDEALKA
+332 
-343 ADVFFKECDKADYSY
+343 
-358 LDYMYYGHLLESLK
+358 
-372 KYDDAVVQYEKAVK
+372 
-386 MDPTKTDLFKNI
+386 
-398 SSAYEQKN
+398 
-406 DYKKAISAY
+406 
-415 QKYYASLD
+415 
-423 KEKQTPDLQFQFG
+423 
-436 RLYYG
+436 
-441 AGTQPDSLAIT
+441 
-452 VEERKQALMSADSTF
+452 
-467 HAIAEA
+467 
-473 APDSYLGNFWRARAN
+473 
-488 SALDPE
+488 
-494 TTQGLAK
+494 
-501 PFYEEV
+501 
-507 AALLE
+507 
-512 SKNDP
+512 
-517 HYNSALVECYSYL
+517 
-530 GYYYLLAIEN
+530 
-540 PALKAEAKA
+540 
-549 NKDKSIEYWSKILAI
+549 
-564 DPANATAK
+564 
-572 RALDGIK
+572 

>member
-1 MVRKGSRNMQKKAFV
+1 MQKKAFV

-228 PQTESGGLNIVVSKI
+228 PQTESGGLDIVVSKI

-291 KYAFALF
+291 
-298 LNHDFDKSLEV
+298 N
-309 ANMGL
+309 G
-314 QKNARHAAFNRL
+314 
-326 AMYNYT
+326 
-332 DLKRFDEALKA
+332 
-343 ADVFFKECDKADYSY
+343 
-358 LDYMYYGHLLESLK
+358 G
-372 KYDDAVVQYEKAVK
+372 
-386 MDPTKTDLFKNI
+386 
-398 SSAYEQKN
+398 
-406 DYKKAISAY
+406 
-415 QKYYASLD
+415 
-423 KEKQTPDLQFQFG
+423 
-436 RLYYG
+436 
-441 AGTQPDSLAIT
+441 
-452 VEERKQALMSADSTF
+452 
-467 HAIAEA
+467 
-473 APDSYLGNFWRARAN
+473 
-488 SALDPE
+488 
-494 TTQGLAK
+494 
-501 PFYEEV
+501 
-507 AALLE
+507 
-512 SKNDP
+512 
-517 HYNSALVECYSYL
+517 
-530 GYYYLLAIEN
+530 
-540 PALKAEAKA
+540 
-549 NKDKSIEYWSKILAI
+549 
-564 DPANATAK
+564 
-572 RALDGIK
+572 

>member
-1 MVRKGSRNMQKKAFV
+1 MQKKAFV

-105 ALLCFPVGGFLGGE
+105 ALLCIPVGGFLGGE

-209 LRFTDCRGILDDGS
+209 LRFTDCKGILDDGS

-291 KYAFALF
+291 
-298 LNHDFDKSLEV
+298 NGS
-309 ANMGL
+309 
-314 QKNARHAAFNRL
+314 
-326 AMYNYT
+326 
-332 DLKRFDEALKA
+332 
-343 ADVFFKECDKADYSY
+343 
-358 LDYMYYGHLLESLK
+358 
-372 KYDDAVVQYEKAVK
+372 
-386 MDPTKTDLFKNI
+386 
-398 SSAYEQKN
+398 
-406 DYKKAISAY
+406 
-415 QKYYASLD
+415 
-423 KEKQTPDLQFQFG
+423 
-436 RLYYG
+436 
-441 AGTQPDSLAIT
+441 
-452 VEERKQALMSADSTF
+452 
-467 HAIAEA
+467 
-473 APDSYLGNFWRARAN
+473 
-488 SALDPE
+488 
-494 TTQGLAK
+494 
-501 PFYEEV
+501 
-507 AALLE
+507 
-512 SKNDP
+512 
-517 HYNSALVECYSYL
+517 
-530 GYYYLLAIEN
+530 
-540 PALKAEAKA
+540 
-549 NKDKSIEYWSKILAI
+549 
-564 DPANATAK
+564 
-572 RALDGIK
+572 

>member
-23 NGIVLLLLIAA
+23 NGIVLLLLITA
-34 VMTLLCFLNNEKELV
+34 VITLLCFLNNEKELV

-59 IIAAYSLGTT
+59 IITAYSLGTT

-209 LRFTDCRGILDDGS
+209 LRFTDCKGILDDGS

-291 KYAFALF
+291 
-298 LNHDFDKSLEV
+298 NGS
-309 ANMGL
+309 
-314 QKNARHAAFNRL
+314 
-326 AMYNYT
+326 
-332 DLKRFDEALKA
+332 
-343 ADVFFKECDKADYSY
+343 
-358 LDYMYYGHLLESLK
+358 
-372 KYDDAVVQYEKAVK
+372 
-386 MDPTKTDLFKNI
+386 
-398 SSAYEQKN
+398 
-406 DYKKAISAY
+406 
-415 QKYYASLD
+415 
-423 KEKQTPDLQFQFG
+423 
-436 RLYYG
+436 
-441 AGTQPDSLAIT
+441 
-452 VEERKQALMSADSTF
+452 
-467 HAIAEA
+467 
-473 APDSYLGNFWRARAN
+473 
-488 SALDPE
+488 
-494 TTQGLAK
+494 
-501 PFYEEV
+501 
-507 AALLE
+507 
-512 SKNDP
+512 
-517 HYNSALVECYSYL
+517 
-530 GYYYLLAIEN
+530 
-540 PALKAEAKA
+540 
-549 NKDKSIEYWSKILAI
+549 
-564 DPANATAK
+564 
-572 RALDGIK
+572 

>member
-1 MVRKGSRNMQKKAFV
+1 MQKKAFV

-59 IIAAYSLGTT
+59 IITAYSLGTT

-133 VSELEKLVTLDGST
+133 VYELEKLVTLDGST

-209 LRFTDCRGILDDGS
+209 LRFTDCKGILDDGS

-291 KYAFALF
+291 
-298 LNHDFDKSLEV
+298 NGS
-309 ANMGL
+309 
-314 QKNARHAAFNRL
+314 
-326 AMYNYT
+326 
-332 DLKRFDEALKA
+332 
-343 ADVFFKECDKADYSY
+343 
-358 LDYMYYGHLLESLK
+358 
-372 KYDDAVVQYEKAVK
+372 
-386 MDPTKTDLFKNI
+386 
-398 SSAYEQKN
+398 
-406 DYKKAISAY
+406 
-415 QKYYASLD
+415 
-423 KEKQTPDLQFQFG
+423 
-436 RLYYG
+436 
-441 AGTQPDSLAIT
+441 
-452 VEERKQALMSADSTF
+452 
-467 HAIAEA
+467 
-473 APDSYLGNFWRARAN
+473 
-488 SALDPE
+488 
-494 TTQGLAK
+494 
-501 PFYEEV
+501 
-507 AALLE
+507 
-512 SKNDP
+512 
-517 HYNSALVECYSYL
+517 
-530 GYYYLLAIEN
+530 
-540 PALKAEAKA
+540 
-549 NKDKSIEYWSKILAI
+549 
-564 DPANATAK
+564 
-572 RALDGIK
+572 

>member
-1 MVRKGSRNMQKKAFV
+1 MQKKAFV

-147 GFYNQQG
+147 GFYNQ
-154 FFKQLEEEVGRAKR
+154 EVGRAKR

-209 LRFTDCRGILDDGS
+209 LRFTDCKGILDDGS

-291 KYAFALF
+291 
-298 LNHDFDKSLEV
+298 NGS
-309 ANMGL
+309 
-314 QKNARHAAFNRL
+314 
-326 AMYNYT
+326 
-332 DLKRFDEALKA
+332 
-343 ADVFFKECDKADYSY
+343 
-358 LDYMYYGHLLESLK
+358 
-372 KYDDAVVQYEKAVK
+372 
-386 MDPTKTDLFKNI
+386 
-398 SSAYEQKN
+398 
-406 DYKKAISAY
+406 
-415 QKYYASLD
+415 
-423 KEKQTPDLQFQFG
+423 
-436 RLYYG
+436 
-441 AGTQPDSLAIT
+441 
-452 VEERKQALMSADSTF
+452 
-467 HAIAEA
+467 
-473 APDSYLGNFWRARAN
+473 
-488 SALDPE
+488 
-494 TTQGLAK
+494 
-501 PFYEEV
+501 
-507 AALLE
+507 
-512 SKNDP
+512 
-517 HYNSALVECYSYL
+517 
-530 GYYYLLAIEN
+530 
-540 PALKAEAKA
+540 
-549 NKDKSIEYWSKILAI
+549 
-564 DPANATAK
+564 
-572 RALDGIK
+572 

>member
-1 MVRKGSRNMQKKAFV
+1 MQKKAFV

-133 VSELEKLVTLDGST
+133 VYELEKLVTLDGST

-209 LRFTDCRGILDDGS
+209 LRFTDCKGILDDGS

-291 KYAFALF
+291 
-298 LNHDFDKSLEV
+298 NGS
-309 ANMGL
+309 
-314 QKNARHAAFNRL
+314 
-326 AMYNYT
+326 
-332 DLKRFDEALKA
+332 
-343 ADVFFKECDKADYSY
+343 
-358 LDYMYYGHLLESLK
+358 
-372 KYDDAVVQYEKAVK
+372 
-386 MDPTKTDLFKNI
+386 
-398 SSAYEQKN
+398 
-406 DYKKAISAY
+406 
-415 QKYYASLD
+415 
-423 KEKQTPDLQFQFG
+423 
-436 RLYYG
+436 
-441 AGTQPDSLAIT
+441 
-452 VEERKQALMSADSTF
+452 
-467 HAIAEA
+467 
-473 APDSYLGNFWRARAN
+473 
-488 SALDPE
+488 
-494 TTQGLAK
+494 
-501 PFYEEV
+501 
-507 AALLE
+507 
-512 SKNDP
+512 
-517 HYNSALVECYSYL
+517 
-530 GYYYLLAIEN
+530 
-540 PALKAEAKA
+540 
-549 NKDKSIEYWSKILAI
+549 
-564 DPANATAK
+564 
-572 RALDGIK
+572 

>member
-1 MVRKGSRNMQKKAFV
+1 MQKKAFV

-23 NGIVLLLLIAA
+23 NGIVLLLIAA

-209 LRFTDCRGILDDGS
+209 LRFTDCKGILDDGS

-291 KYAFALF
+291 
-298 LNHDFDKSLEV
+298 NGS
-309 ANMGL
+309 
-314 QKNARHAAFNRL
+314 
-326 AMYNYT
+326 
-332 DLKRFDEALKA
+332 
-343 ADVFFKECDKADYSY
+343 
-358 LDYMYYGHLLESLK
+358 
-372 KYDDAVVQYEKAVK
+372 
-386 MDPTKTDLFKNI
+386 
-398 SSAYEQKN
+398 
-406 DYKKAISAY
+406 
-415 QKYYASLD
+415 
-423 KEKQTPDLQFQFG
+423 
-436 RLYYG
+436 
-441 AGTQPDSLAIT
+441 
-452 VEERKQALMSADSTF
+452 
-467 HAIAEA
+467 
-473 APDSYLGNFWRARAN
+473 
-488 SALDPE
+488 
-494 TTQGLAK
+494 
-501 PFYEEV
+501 
-507 AALLE
+507 
-512 SKNDP
+512 
-517 HYNSALVECYSYL
+517 
-530 GYYYLLAIEN
+530 
-540 PALKAEAKA
+540 
-549 NKDKSIEYWSKILAI
+549 
-564 DPANATAK
+564 
-572 RALDGIK
+572 

>member
-1 MVRKGSRNMQKKAFV
+1 MQKKAFV

-34 VMTLLCFLNNEKELV
+34 VITLLCFLNNEKELV

-59 IIAAYSLGTT
+59 IITAYSLGTT

-168 YGTSFS
+168 HGTSFS

-209 LRFTDCRGILDDGS
+209 LRFTDCKGILDDGS

-291 KYAFALF
+291 
-298 LNHDFDKSLEV
+298 NGS
-309 ANMGL
+309 
-314 QKNARHAAFNRL
+314 
-326 AMYNYT
+326 
-332 DLKRFDEALKA
+332 
-343 ADVFFKECDKADYSY
+343 
-358 LDYMYYGHLLESLK
+358 
-372 KYDDAVVQYEKAVK
+372 
-386 MDPTKTDLFKNI
+386 
-398 SSAYEQKN
+398 
-406 DYKKAISAY
+406 
-415 QKYYASLD
+415 
-423 KEKQTPDLQFQFG
+423 
-436 RLYYG
+436 
-441 AGTQPDSLAIT
+441 
-452 VEERKQALMSADSTF
+452 
-467 HAIAEA
+467 
-473 APDSYLGNFWRARAN
+473 
-488 SALDPE
+488 
-494 TTQGLAK
+494 
-501 PFYEEV
+501 
-507 AALLE
+507 
-512 SKNDP
+512 
-517 HYNSALVECYSYL
+517 
-530 GYYYLLAIEN
+530 
-540 PALKAEAKA
+540 
-549 NKDKSIEYWSKILAI
+549 
-564 DPANATAK
+564 
-572 RALDGIK
+572 